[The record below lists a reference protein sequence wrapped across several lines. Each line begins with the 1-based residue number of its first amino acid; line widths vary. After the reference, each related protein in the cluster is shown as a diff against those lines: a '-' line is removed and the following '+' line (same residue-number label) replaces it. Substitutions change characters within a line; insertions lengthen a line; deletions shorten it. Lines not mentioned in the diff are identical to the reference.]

1 MASGSTDPAVFQEFR
16 DALGTRDP
24 KTIATYLTTM
34 RDFVAWLAAQ
44 PGGVPFHLE
53 LVTETAVRGYMD
65 SLQSVGRAPRTR
77 SKALSALRRFC
88 RWAVDEGHLRRNPAR
103 LMERPTVVALAP
115 TELSE
120 KQRFVL
126 KQLVEQHTTRRFE
139 AIFALGYWAG
149 LRISEIA
156 ALRVDQCHIN
166 QRAGSITLID
176 AKGGKTR
183 TLDLHNMARR
193 ALYDYLFPERPQDR
207 ERDEESV
214 YIFTSQRAAWLRQ
227 QGRPDHLSERGIE
240 HLWMQAKQQG
250 TQEEWERIADV
261 TFHDLRH
268 DFAHRARAAG
278 WSLEEIAVYVGHQT
292 KDGAPAIATTVR
304 YTLPSRRQLK
314 ERIQELPG

>member
-1 MASGSTDPAVFQEFR
+1 
-16 DALGTRDP
+16 
-24 KTIATYLTTM
+24 
-34 RDFVAWLAAQ
+34 
-44 PGGVPFHLE
+44 
-53 LVTETAVRGYMD
+53 MD
-65 SLQSVGRAPRTR
+65 SLKMAGRAPRTR
-77 SKALSALRRFC
+77 SKALSGLRRFC
-88 RWAVDEGHLRRNPAR
+88 QWALDEGYLRRNPAR
-103 LMERPTVVALAP
+103 SIERPTVVALAP

-126 KQLVEQHTTRRFE
+126 KQLVEQHTTCRFE

-156 ALRVDQCHIN
+156 TLRVDQCQIN

-193 ALYDYLFPERPQDR
+193 ALYDYLFPTRPQER

-214 YIFTSQRAAWLRQ
+214 YVFTSQRAAWLRQ
-227 QGRPDHLSERGIE
+227 QRRPDHLSERGIE
-240 HLWMQAKQQG
+240 HLWMQVKQKG
-250 TQEEWERIADV
+250 NHEEWECIAGV

-278 WSLEEIAVYVGHQT
+278 WSLEELAVYLGHQT

-304 YTLPSRRQLK
+304 YTLPSRQQLK
-314 ERIQELPG
+314 ERIQVLPG

>member
-1 MASGSTDPAVFQEFR
+1 MTSRSNDSPLLQEFT
-16 DALGTRDP
+16 ASLGARDP
-24 KTIATYLTTM
+24 KTIATYLNTM
-34 RDFVAWLAAQ
+34 RGFIAWLATQ
-44 PGGVPFHLE
+44 PGGTPFHLG

-65 SLQSVGRAPRTR
+65 ALKLAGRAPRTR
-77 SKALSALRRFC
+77 SKVLSALRRFC
-88 RWAVDEGHLRRNPAR
+88 QWAMDEGYLRRNPAR
-103 LMERPTVVALAP
+103 SMERPMVVAVAP

-126 KQLVEQHTTRRFE
+126 KQLVAQHASRRFE

-156 ALRVDQCHIN
+156 ALRLDQCRIN
-166 QRAGSITLID
+166 QRAGSITLVD

-193 ALYDYLFPERPQDR
+193 ALYDYLFPECSQDR
-207 ERDEESV
+207 ERDQESV
-214 YIFTSQRAAWLRQ
+214 YVFTSQRAAWLRQ

-240 HLWMQAKQQG
+240 HLWMHVKQQG
-250 TQEEWERIADV
+250 TYEEWERIANV

-278 WSLEEIAVYVGHQT
+278 WSLEEIAVYAGHQT
-292 KDGAPAIATTVR
+292 KDGAPAIVTTVR
-304 YTLPSRRQLK
+304 YTLPSRQQLK

>member
-1 MASGSTDPAVFQEFR
+1 MASRNNDPAIFQEFR
-16 DALGTRDP
+16 EALGTRDP

-44 PGGVPFHLE
+44 PGGEPFHPGL
-53 LVTETAVRGYMD
+53 LTETAVRGYMD
-65 SLQSVGRAPRTR
+65 SLQRAGRAPRTR
-77 SKALSALRRFC
+77 SKALSGLRRFC
-88 RWAVDEGHLRRNPAR
+88 QWAMDEGYLRRNPAR
-103 LMERPTVVALAP
+103 AMERPTVVAVAP

-126 KQLVEQHTTRRFE
+126 KQLVEQHATCRFA

-156 ALRVDQCHIN
+156 SLRVDQCHIN

-193 ALYDYLFPERPQDR
+193 ALYDYLFPEHPSDQ
-207 ERDEESV
+207 ERDQESL
-214 YIFTSQRAAWLRQ
+214 YAFTSQRAAWLRQ
-227 QGRPDHLSERGIE
+227 QGHPDHLSERGIE
-240 HLWMQAKQQG
+240 HLWMHIKRKG
-250 TQEEWERIADV
+250 TYEEWQLIAEV

-278 WSLEEIAVYVGHQT
+278 WSLEEIAVYAGHQT
-292 KDGAPAIATTVR
+292 KDGTPAITTTVR
-304 YTLPSRRQLK
+304 YTLPSRKALK
-314 ERIQELPG
+314 ERLQTLEG

>member
-1 MASGSTDPAVFQEFR
+1 MPAGSNDPAVFQEFR

-34 RDFVAWLAAQ
+34 RGFVAWLAEQ
-44 PGGVPFHLE
+44 PGGAPFQVGLI
-53 LVTETAVRGYMD
+53 TETAVRGYMD
-65 SLQSVGRAPRTR
+65 ALKLAGRAPRTR

-88 RWAVDEGHLRRNPAR
+88 QWAVDEGHLRRNPAR
-103 LMERPTVVALAP
+103 AMERPTVVAMAP
-115 TELSE
+115 TELSPD
-120 KQRFVL
+120 QRFVL

-156 ALRVDQCHIN
+156 ALRVDQCQIN
-166 QRAGSITLID
+166 QRAGSITLLD
-176 AKGGKTR
+176 AKGSKTR

-193 ALYDYLFPERPQDR
+193 ALSDYLYPEHPQDR

-214 YIFTSQRAAWLRQ
+214 YVFTSQRAAWLRQ
-227 QGRPDHLSERGIE
+227 QGQPDHLSERGIE
-240 HLWMQAKQQG
+240 HLWMHVKHKG
-250 TQEEWERIADV
+250 NHEEWKIIAGV

-268 DFAHRARAAG
+268 DFAHRARTAG

-304 YTLPSRRQLK
+304 YTLPSRKALK
-314 ERIQELPG
+314 ERLQTLEG